1 MWGKV
6 RDMGVGDG
14 QGTSRGL
21 HCDPVVVED
30 DLVRED
36 IEDVVIVE
44 RLGWDVIWIVR
55 IIAFHVGHGRRGGH
69 WRRRALL
76 LLIGRRV
83 VEEVIIVFF
92 NVLGGWKIYMM
103 IEESEV
109 SMGGVCD
116 GMRNK

>member
-6 RDMGVGDG
+6 QDMGVGDG
-14 QGTSRGL
+14 KGTSGGL

-30 DLVRED
+30 DLVREG

-44 RLGWDVIWIVR
+44 QLGWDVIWIVC
-55 IIAFHVGHGRRGGH
+55 IIALHVGHGGRGGH
-69 WRRRALL
+69 WRWRALL

-92 NVLGGWKIYMM
+92 NALGGWKIYMM

-116 GMRNK
+116 GMKHK

>member
-14 QGTSRGL
+14 QGTSGGL
-21 HCDPVVVED
+21 RCDPVVVED

-44 RLGWDVIWIVR
+44 QLGWDVIWIVC

-69 WRRRALL
+69 WRWRALL
-76 LLIGRRV
+76 LLIGRRL

-92 NVLGGWKIYMM
+92 NAFGGWKIYMM